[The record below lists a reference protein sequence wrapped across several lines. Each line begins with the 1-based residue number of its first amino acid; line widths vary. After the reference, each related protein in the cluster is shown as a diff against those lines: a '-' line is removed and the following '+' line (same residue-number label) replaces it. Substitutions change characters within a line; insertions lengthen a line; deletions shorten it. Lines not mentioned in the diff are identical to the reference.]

1 MDRLYKQFKEDG
13 GSTGGLG
20 LDTVKDIEKRMD
32 ELSKNLRMPTQKKVK
47 ALNDLINNINE
58 IVEDSTR
65 FGTYRQGLDDG
76 MTRDQAAFAARNSSF
91 DPKLKGREG
100 DTLKALYLFSNPA
113 IQGAKN
119 FLRSM
124 KNPKTRYTVA
134 GGLVAVTTALDKYN
148 SMIDENY
155 REKIP
160 KWKIDKH
167 LTIVKGVN
175 EDGSLDY
182 FSTI

>member
-1 MDRLYKQFKEDG
+1 MRVIRRNLFGAITPDTPQKQELDRLYKQFKEDG

-65 FGTYRQGLDDG
+65 FGTYRQGLADG

-119 FLRSM
+119 FFLTSICFPASL
-124 KNPKTRYTVA
+124 NTFHSPDTYA
-134 GGLVAVTTALDKYN
+134 
-148 SMIDENY
+148 
-155 REKIP
+155 
-160 KWKIDKH
+160 WKKFWM
-167 LTIVKGVN
+167 
-175 EDGSLDY
+175 S
-182 FSTI
+182 SS